1 MHRLGRLI
9 PNWKTSKKLV
19 FHLLEPVH
27 VPPEDDGVTHLLNIP
42 AAFPFIF
49 LLIKLLND
57 FWNQDR
63 HNTNMK

>member
-1 MHRLGRLI
+1 
-9 PNWKTSKKLV
+9 
-19 FHLLEPVH
+19 

-57 FWNQDR
+57 F
-63 HNTNMK
+63 